1 MKCRD
6 CHIWQR
12 RLQEIQHGTRNF
24 VDYFTDRGLKDLAAK
39 ATSQGEEDVRK
50 HRGLLDEDC
59 PTKPS
64 ICLLVSPALRE
75 GIINC
80 EPLSITV

>member
-1 MKCRD
+1 
-6 CHIWQR
+6 
-12 RLQEIQHGTRNF
+12 
-24 VDYFTDRGLKDLAAK
+24 AK